1 MKTWVAP
8 WRASFHGRP
17 PSTTDER
24 RTIPAA
30 VFALVLALCGDA
42 GAGPPTE
49 AIRETLT
56 AVNRVLDD
64 PALQGRPTELLAKVR
79 NVVSTRFDFRE
90 AAQRALG
97 REWQARA
104 PAEREEFV
112 RLFADLLERSYISRI
127 ASRASVRGGLTVRY
141 LGESVDGNVATV
153 TTTIAS
159 RAGGE
164 LPVEYQMIAF
174 DERWAVYDIRVDGI
188 SIVDNYRAQFAR
200 ILRQSSYRDLVAQV
214 TGRASEASSDSTAA
228 REDGASASIAD
239 ELPPLGYRRA
249 SDGGAPTP
257 RPRPA
262 RTTEAT
268 APPAEAP
275 RAEGSAPTVGRA
287 RTVDLS
293 PDKRSEGQPRAAEPE
308 PARAVP
314 PARIAVVPAA
324 SYWIQVGAFR
334 NPDAA
339 SGLAA
344 RLLERNLPVAIDSV
358 ARSRD
363 HRDLLL
369 SRVRVG
375 PFADPAELESKLR
388 ALRQVGYQ
396 PFIAREPD

>member
-8 WRASFHGRP
+8 WRASFHGRR
-17 PSTTDER
+17 PSTTDGR

-30 VFALVLALCGDA
+30 VFALVLALSGDA

-56 AVNRVLDD
+56 AVNRVLDN
-64 PALQGRPTELLAKVR
+64 PALQGRPTELLAEVR

-164 LPVEYQMIAF
+164 LPVEYQMIAL

-287 RTVDLS
+287 R
-293 PDKRSEGQPRAAEPE
+293 
-308 PARAVP
+308 RAVP

>member
-1 MKTWVAP
+1 
-8 WRASFHGRP
+8 
-17 PSTTDER
+17 
-24 RTIPAA
+24 
-30 VFALVLALCGDA
+30 
-42 GAGPPTE
+42 
-49 AIRETLT
+49 
-56 AVNRVLDD
+56 
-64 PALQGRPTELLAKVR
+64 
-79 NVVSTRFDFRE
+79 
-90 AAQRALG
+90 
-97 REWQARA
+97 
-104 PAEREEFV
+104 
-112 RLFADLLERSYISRI
+112 
-127 ASRASVRGGLTVRY
+127 
-141 LGESVDGNVATV
+141 
-153 TTTIAS
+153 
-159 RAGGE
+159 
-164 LPVEYQMIAF
+164 MIAF

-239 ELPPLGYRRA
+239 ELPPLGYSRA
-249 SDGGAPTP
+249 SDGGAPAP
-257 RPRPA
+257 RPRAA

-275 RAEGSAPTVGRA
+275 RAEGNAPTVSRA

-293 PDKRSEGQPRAAEPE
+293 TDKRSEGQPRPAEPE
-308 PARAVP
+308 PAEAVS

-344 RLLERNLPVAIDSV
+344 RLLEQNLPVAIDSV

-388 ALRQVGYQ
+388 VLRQVGYQ